1 MTEELKQFIEIEFE
15 KLRSDVTETFK
26 ALRLKLAIANSQEQ

>member
-15 KLRSDVTETFK
+15 KLRSDVTEAFK